1 MLRKQF
7 IEMVRRDLY
16 GGQPPNT
23 ANITVGLV
31 NLWTNQGLAIA
42 AQKNYQDN
50 ATLDGIA
57 YVNGSFYTTYKSLP
71 VTKDEQFLYKVAL
84 PHIPLGIGND
94 EGISTMVLTDGV
106 QNSYPVVWINENQ
119 RSYVRGMRPVQSKLI
134 GYSEG
139 GNVFLMSAVPL
150 TSCTAKATMVSGGD
164 STNLNSTLNIPDD
177 YIPIMYDYVFKR
189 GMMQKNNPQDMAN
202 DGLDGGKIQ

>member
-1 MLRKQF
+1 MQRKIF

-16 GGQPPNT
+16 GGQPPST

-57 YVNGSFYTTYKSLP
+57 YVNGSFYTTYKNLA

-84 PHIPLGIGND
+84 PHIPFGIGND
-94 EGISTMVLTDGV
+94 EGISTMLLTDGV

-139 GNVFLMSAVPL
+139 GNIFLMSAIPL
-150 TSCTAKATMVSGGD
+150 TSCTAKATMISGGD
-164 STNLNSTLNIPDD
+164 SSDLNSTLNIPDD
-177 YIPIMYDYVFKR
+177 YIPIMYDYVFKK
-189 GMMQKNNPQDMAN
+189 GMIQKSNPQDMAN

>member
-1 MLRKQF
+1 MTRRTL
-7 IEMVRRDLY
+7 IEMIRRQIY
-16 GGQPPNT
+16 NGQPSADAT
-23 ANITVGLV
+23 ITVNLV
-31 NLWTNQGLAIA
+31 NLYVNRGVAIA

-94 EGISTMVLTDGV
+94 EGISTMVLTDSV

-119 RSYVRGMRPVQSKLI
+119 RSYVRGMRPVQHKLI

-139 GNVFLMSAVPL
+139 GYIFLMSAVPL
-150 TSCTAKATMVSGGD
+150 TSCTAKATMISGGD
-164 STNLNSTLNIPDD
+164 SSNLDSTIIAPED
-177 YIPIMYDYVFKR
+177 YFPIITDYVLKQLMFEKS
-189 GMMQKNNPQDMAN
+189 QLVDAAN
-202 DGLDGGKIQ
+202 DGLDAGKIQ